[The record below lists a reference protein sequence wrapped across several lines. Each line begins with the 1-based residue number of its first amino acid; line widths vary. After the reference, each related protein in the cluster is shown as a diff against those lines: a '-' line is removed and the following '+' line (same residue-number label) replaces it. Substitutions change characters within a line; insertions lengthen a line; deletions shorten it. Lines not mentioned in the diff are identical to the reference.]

1 MGEIMLSTKSL
12 SKKFTESYILI
23 DEGFDELEVIQFLHR
38 FRQEGLHIKSVSL
51 FNKLVFSRHGVGL
64 KADLSL
70 DEAPTDPAPESLLIL
85 PTGGHNG
92 DKLRKDARVRTLLQ
106 AFNNNK
112 AQVAVT
118 GNDDNLLDDLY
129 RSGTTQTHRQSS
141 GQELAEFV
149 DILASRIAF
158 AW

>member
-1 MGEIMLSTKSL
+1 MLSKL
-12 SKKFTESYILI
+12 SSKNLSETYILI

-51 FNKLVFSRHGVGL
+51 FNKLVYSHHGVAL

-70 DEAPTDPAPESLLIL
+70 DETPNDPSPDTLLIL

-92 DKLRKDARVRTLLQ
+92 DNLRRNARVRSLLQ
-106 AFNNNK
+106 TFTNNK
-112 AQVAVT
+112 ARVAVT
-118 GNDDNLLDDLY
+118 GNDESLIDDLY
-129 RSGTTQTHRQSS
+129 RSGTTQAHRPNT
-141 GQELAEFV
+141 GQDLSEFV
-149 DILASRIAF
+149 DVLASRVAF

>member
-1 MGEIMLSTKSL
+1 MLNKL
-12 SKKFTESYILI
+12 SSRNLAETYILI

-51 FNKLVFSRHGVGL
+51 FNKLVFSHHGVGL

-70 DEAPTDPAPESLLIL
+70 DETPKDPSPDTLLIL

-92 DKLRKDARVRTLLQ
+92 DNLRRNARVRTLLQ
-106 AFNNNK
+106 TFTHNK
-112 AQVAVT
+112 ARVAVT
-118 GNDDNLLDDLY
+118 GNDETLLDDLY
-129 RSGTTQTHRQSS
+129 RSGTTQAHRPNN

-149 DILASRIAF
+149 DILASRVAF

>member
-1 MGEIMLSTKSL
+1 MLPKL
-12 SKKFTESYILI
+12 SSKNLSESYILI

-70 DEAPTDPAPESLLIL
+70 DEAPTDPTPESLLIL

-92 DKLRKDARVRTLLQ
+92 DRLRKDARVRTLLQ
-106 AFNNNK
+106 AFNSNK
-112 AQVAVT
+112 AQVVVS
-118 GNDDNLLDDLY
+118 GSDDNLLDDLY
-129 RSGTTQTHRQSS
+129 RSGMTQTHRQNS
-141 GQELAEFV
+141 GQDLAEFV

>member
-1 MGEIMLSTKSL
+1 MLPKMSTKNP
-12 SKKFTESYILI
+12 TESYIII
-23 DEGFDELEVIQFLHR
+23 DEGFDELEVIQFLHK
-38 FRQEGLHIKSVSL
+38 FRQEGLYIKSVSL
-51 FNKLVFSRHGVGL
+51 FNKLVYSRHGVGI

-70 DEAPTDPAPESLLIL
+70 DEAPTDPSPESLLIL

-92 DKLRKDARVRTLLQ
+92 DRLRQDARVRSLLQ
-106 AFNNNK
+106 AFHNNK

-118 GNDDNLLDDLY
+118 SGNVNLIDAIY
-129 RSGTTQTHRQSS
+129 RFGATHTHKQNS

-158 AW
+158 N

>member
-1 MGEIMLSTKSL
+1 MLNKLSL
-12 SKKFTESYILI
+12 RNTAETYILI

-51 FNKLVFSRHGVGL
+51 FNKLVFSHHGVAI

-70 DEAPTDPAPESLLIL
+70 DEAPSDPSPDTLLIL

-92 DKLRKDARVRTLLQ
+92 DKLRRNANVRSLLQ
-106 AFNNNK
+106 SFTNNK
-112 AQVAVT
+112 AKVAVT
-118 GNDDNLLDDLY
+118 GNDETLLDDLY
-129 RSGTTQTHRQSS
+129 RSGTTQTHRPNN

-149 DILASRIAF
+149 DILASRVAF

>member
-1 MGEIMLSTKSL
+1 MLSKVS
-12 SKKFTESYILI
+12 SKKPAESYILI

-38 FRQEGLHIKSVSL
+38 FRQEGLYIKSVSL
-51 FNKLVFSRHGVGL
+51 FNKLVFSCHGVGI

-70 DEAPTDPAPESLLIL
+70 DQAPTDPSPESLLIL
-85 PTGGHNG
+85 PTGGLNG
-92 DKLRKDARVRTLLQ
+92 DRLRKDARVRTLLQ

-112 AQVAVT
+112 AHVAVT
-118 GNDDNLLDDLY
+118 GSNENLIDDIFRL
-129 RSGTTQTHRQSS
+129 GATQTHKQNS

-158 AW
+158 A

>member
-1 MGEIMLSTKSL
+1 
-12 SKKFTESYILI
+12 
-23 DEGFDELEVIQFLHR
+23 LEVIQFLHR
-38 FRQEGLHIKSVSL
+38 FRQEGLYIKSVSL
-51 FNKLVFSRHGVGL
+51 FNKLVYSRHGVGI

-70 DEAPTDPAPESLLIL
+70 DEAPTDPSPESLLIL

-92 DKLRKDARVRTLLQ
+92 DRLRKDARVLTLLQ

-118 GNDDNLLDDLY
+118 RSNENLIDDIY
-129 RSGTTQTHRQSS
+129 RIGATQTHKQNI

-158 AW
+158 A